1 MSSVIRQS
9 SSLPP
14 LGVVLLAVGVLVVL
28 RGRADEPEA
37 GSEPAAS
44 AEVASCAAEDGEC
57 AGPAVA
63 GGDAASLV
71 LSERDACANVGY
83 LCTELEATGTQRIF
97 RWPSRT
103 ERITV
108 RVPLPDHESPV
119 RARRLQR
126 AAVLGL
132 SAWQGHPFTLDFL
145 DRLEEGRADIEV
157 RWTSQLGG
165 SSLGS
170 TRTRW
175 ILEGSTQ
182 SFVVVDFSLATRSP
196 YDAGIELRPSQVE
209 LTAAHEMGHALG
221 LPHSDDPRDVMYPKN
236 TAVTLTS
243 RDYRTLESLYALPN
257 GAEIQR

>member
-1 MSSVIRQS
+1 MSPVSRHS
-9 SSLPP
+9 SSLPS
-14 LGVVLLAVGVLVVL
+14 LAVVLVAVGVGFLL
-28 RGRADEPEA
+28 RGRPGEPDPA
-37 GSEPAAS
+37 PEPARS
-44 AEVASCAAEDGEC
+44 AEVAACSAGDGEC
-57 AGPAVA
+57 PASGTA
-63 GGDAASLV
+63 SDAAPHV
-71 LSERDACANVGY
+71 LTEREACGSVGY
-83 LCTELEATGTQRIF
+83 LCTELQATGAQRIF
-97 RWPSRT
+97 RWPSETR
-103 ERITV
+103 RITV
-108 RVPLPDHESPV
+108 RVPLPEHEPPV

-145 DRLEEGRADIEV
+145 DRLDERPADVEV
-157 RWTSQLGG
+157 RWSAQLEG

-175 ILEGSTQ
+175 ILERGTQ
-182 SFVVVDFSLATRSP
+182 TFVVVDFSLATRSP
-196 YDAGIELRPSQVE
+196 YDDEIELRPSQVE

-243 RDYRTLESLYALPN
+243 RDYRTLEALYALPN